1 MSKNWEKEFDRLFQ
15 LIEWDKKHPNPFGY
29 GNPDEETLK
38 SFIRHL
44 LKSET
49 KKIIQ
54 EFIES
59 KRCLHCGKLKENWQ
73 GDLSSWCDRCLEE
86 E

>member
-1 MSKNWEKEFDRLFQ
+1 MKKQKVENWEKEFE
-15 LIEWDKKHPNPFGY
+15 LI
-29 GNPDEETLK
+29 PDTDTLKEKGFENIK
-38 SFIRHL
+38 SFIRRL